1 MTINKLQYEGSKGV
15 RYRQIMRRGERTFS
29 IIAAVTI
36 IAVMLGGFPGSEAKA
51 ASPDQALPGRFGR
64 IFQNLPS
71 FAPPNDTVRAAL
83 MELGKPGGL
92 VDAKDN
98 LNAEPADLIVDP
110 QLSLNNPNSP
120 VHTAGT
126 TFMAQFLVHDITF
139 DTTSQLGKPTRPETA
154 PNGRNPFFDLDS
166 VYGDGLDESPAL
178 YDPNDK
184 IKFRV
189 ESGGLFEDLPRDGNN
204 TAIIAD
210 PRNDENMIIAGL
222 HAAFLIF
229 HNKAVDMIRSQNPSI
244 SNNDAFREA
253 RRLTTWHYHWMI
265 LHEFLP
271 LFAGQPMVNDILA
284 NGRKFYTPFKGQAFI
299 PVELQTGNR
308 FGHSMVRPSY
318 RANLAGD
325 SGQPFFGMIF
335 DPSQE
340 GKPDP
345 NDLRGGARAPRR
357 FIGWQTFFDF
367 GDGAMRPNK
376 RLDTKIST
384 PLFNLPL
391 QAIPTGDPP
400 TSLVQRNLLRHLTWQ
415 LPSGQAIARQ
425 MGAPVL
431 SRKDLAELRNIH
443 PSFDVSTPLWYYIL
457 KEAELMEDGLHL
469 GSVGGRI
476 VGEVF
481 IGLLQTDPQS
491 YVNVQ
496 PNWQP
501 TLPTKTGNAKDFHMV
516 DFLTFAGVDPASRGQ

>member
-1 MTINKLQYEGSKGV
+1 MNQKLHYEHPRRAGYQQVLKSFDRAFFVVAAITIV
-15 RYRQIMRRGERTFS
+15 
-29 IIAAVTI
+29 AAMV
-36 IAVMLGGFPGSEAKA
+36 GGFPGREAQA
-51 ASPDQALPGRFGR
+51 ASPERTPPGRFGR
-64 IFQNLPS
+64 MFQNLPP

-92 VDAKDN
+92 IDAKDN
-98 LNAEPADLIVDP
+98 LGAGPKDLIADP
-110 QLSLNNPNSP
+110 LLSLNNPNNPSHP
-120 VHTAGT
+120 AGS
-126 TFMAQFLVHDITF
+126 TFMGQFLDHDMTF
-139 DTTSQLGKPTRPETA
+139 DPASPLGQPTRPEIA
-154 PNGRNPFFDLDS
+154 QNPRSPSFDLDS
-166 VYGDGLDESPAL
+166 VYGDGPAGSPTL

-184 IKFRV
+184 IKFRI

-204 TAIIAD
+204 TAIIPD
-210 PRNDENMIIAGL
+210 PRNDEHMIIAGL
-222 HAAFLIF
+222 HAAFLLF
-229 HNKAVDMIRSQNPSI
+229 HNKAVDLVRSRNPSLP
-244 SNNDAFREA
+244 NDDAFREA
-253 RRLTTWHYHWMI
+253 RRLTTWHYQWMI

-271 LFAGQPMVNDILA
+271 LFVGQPMVSDILA
-284 NGRKFYTPFKGQAFI
+284 NGRKFYTPIKNQAFI
-299 PVELQTGNR
+299 PVEFQVGYR

-367 GDGAMRPNK
+367 GDGALKPNK
-376 RLDTKIST
+376 KIDTKIST

-400 TSLVQRNLLRHLTWQ
+400 TSLAQRNLLRHLNWQ

-469 GSVGGRI
+469 GPVGGRI

-481 IGLLQTDPQS
+481 IGLLQTDPNS

-496 PNWQP
+496 PHWQP
-501 TLPTKTGNAKDFHMV
+501 TLPTRTGNPEDFHMI